1 MTANKRS
8 IAGMVE
14 LTGAKPSRP
23 SRPWFHVGAGLK
35 RSEQGEKP
43 ILLT

>member
-8 IAGMVE
+8 MAGTVE

-35 RSEQGEKP
+35 LSEPGEKP
-43 ILLT
+43 VLPT